1 MTATNLEQLAT
12 ATDTTPVVNVADDG
26 SVTITVHSASATLIA
41 SGESIPAT
49 ARKLLDAL
57 DA

>member
-1 MTATNLEQLAT
+1 MASNLEQLAK
-12 ATDTTPVVNVADDG
+12 ATETTPVVEVADDG
-26 SVTITVHSASATLIA
+26 SVTITVHATAATYSAR
-41 SGESIPAT
+41 GDSIPAT